1 VRAWLDQSINHSPAI
16 DDDVVCSSRM
26 SMDDSDDMM
35 DMYDA
40 GTESDD
46 DRTLGTLASWPLGDS
61 YDALVSP
68 TLWLRD

>member
-1 VRAWLDQSINHSPAI
+1 
-16 DDDVVCSSRM
+16 M